1 MQQNNEFKKGF
12 YSNVLKLG
20 SYQYSSEAL
29 SFLSSII
36 LARLLLPKEYGF
48 VALISVVTDFAMIF
62 AGAGIASEI
71 IRSDYGFTFHKA
83 MANLSMIIGLGL
95 CLFTCML
102 AYPLALFYDNMNL
115 IYPTM
120 IISTQIIFRCMQ
132 LAPQAL
138 LQKQLKFN
146 YIGKLTFFTT
156 FFTIVMMIVL
166 ALLDFSYWALIIPFP
181 VTHFVKYILI
191 SRKTGL
197 PFRIYPWKY
206 TVVAFRKSKSI
217 IGNITG
223 FKLINYWARNV
234 DNILIGKIY
243 GEASLGIYNRGYR
256 FLSLSLKLI
265 ARLFDTVLYPS
276 LKKLQ
281 DQGGLVR
288 KEYLNI
294 LGIISL
300 INFPVG
306 LVLILFPQ
314 TFVRIMW
321 GPNWMQVADLLPYF
335 GLLVMSQTIMS
346 TAGNLF
352 ILFKKERVLLIMGTI
367 SAALMVG
374 AIAWGSFYSML
385 HVARY
390 YTLTYLTL
398 IIPITLFFGFI
409 KACGYN
415 IASLLPFWLP
425 KLILSLGLLTSIW
438 SDHYVITCILMGI
451 YLLHLLHFQRNEIML
466 FSQFTIRK
474 FHKFVVNGK

>member
-1 MQQNNEFKKGF
+1 MQSNIEFKKGF
-12 YSNVLKLG
+12 YSNILKLG
-20 SYQYSSEAL
+20 SYQYSSEVL

-36 LARLLLPKEYGF
+36 LARLLLPKEYGI
-48 VALISVVTDFAMIF
+48 VAMISVVTNFAMIF

-71 IRSDYGFTFHKA
+71 IRNDYGFTFHKS
-83 MANLSMIIGLGL
+83 MANLSLIIGLGL

-102 AYPLALFYDNMNL
+102 AYPLALFYNNMNL
-115 IYPTM
+115 VYPTLL
-120 IISTQIIFRCMQ
+120 ISTQFIFRGMS
-132 LAPQAL
+132 LTPQAL
-138 LQKQLKFN
+138 LQKELKFN
-146 YIGKLTFFTT
+146 YMGKLTFFSNL
-156 FFTIVMMIVL
+156 FTIVMMIVL
-166 ALLDFSYWALIIPFP
+166 ALLDFSYWALIIPLP
-181 VTHFVKYILI
+181 VTHFIKYIFLA
-191 SRKTGL
+191 RKTGL

-206 TVVAFRKSKSI
+206 TVVAFRKAKSI

-223 FKLINYWARNV
+223 FKTINYWARNV

-256 FLSLSLKLI
+256 FLNLSLKLI
-265 ARLFDTVLYPS
+265 TRLFDTVLYPS

-281 DQGGLVR
+281 DQGGPVR

-335 GLLVMSQTIMS
+335 GLLVMSQTINS
-346 TAGNLF
+346 TAGSLF
-352 ILFKKERVLLIMGTI
+352 ILFKKERVLLTVGTI

-374 AIAWGSFYSML
+374 AIVWGSLYSML
-385 HVARY
+385 HVIRY
-390 YTLTYLTL
+390 YALTYLAL
-398 IIPITLFFGFI
+398 IVPITIVFGFI
-409 KACGYN
+409 RACGYSLR
-415 IASLLPFWLP
+415 SLLPFWLP
-425 KLILSLGLLTSIW
+425 KLILSLGILTSIW
-438 SDHYVITCILMGI
+438 TDHYLVTCILMGT

-474 FHKFVVNGK
+474 VHKFVVNGK